1 MASPL
6 SIICFP
12 KIHNDIRAY
21 FRQGPGLYA
30 RHWLD
35 NAFERF
41 CRIRCR
47 HDRLTAFHGNR

>member
-12 KIHNDIRAY
+12 KIHNYIRGY

-30 RHWLD
+30 RYRLD